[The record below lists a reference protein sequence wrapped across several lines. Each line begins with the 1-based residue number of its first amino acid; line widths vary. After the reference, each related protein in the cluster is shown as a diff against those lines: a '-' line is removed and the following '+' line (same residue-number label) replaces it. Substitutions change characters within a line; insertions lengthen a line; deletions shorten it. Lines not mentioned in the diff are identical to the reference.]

1 MSTRTFY
8 PLPSKKVNLIDQMLI
23 LQHVISFE
31 DFMILGTGA
40 SKFQLKVKGTLPI
53 KRDKFILNQNT
64 TSRSSHQRCSI
75 KKGALRILRKTPV
88 PESLF

>member
-1 MSTRTFY
+1 
-8 PLPSKKVNLIDQMLI
+8 MLI